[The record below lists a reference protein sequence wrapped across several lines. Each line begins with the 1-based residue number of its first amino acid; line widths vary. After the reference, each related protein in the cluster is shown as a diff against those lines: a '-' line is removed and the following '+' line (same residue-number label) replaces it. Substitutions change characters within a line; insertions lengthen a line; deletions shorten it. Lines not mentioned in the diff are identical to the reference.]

1 MLGSD
6 KEHQA
11 NSQHQAKLD
20 ILVGYFSHAIKNLQD
35 LHPIRARGPESART
49 FFKRPFL
56 HEKRGLELSPPALKQ
71 HPEAPPY

>member
-20 ILVGYFSHAIKNLQD
+20 ILVGYFSHVIKNLQD
-35 LHPIRARGPESART
+35 FNPIRARGAESART

-56 HEKRGLELSPPALKQ
+56 HEKRGLEVPKFVTLPNSL
-71 HPEAPPY
+71 

>member
-20 ILVGYFSHAIKNLQD
+20 ILVGYFSHVIKNLQD
-35 LHPIRARGPESART
+35 FNPIRASGPESTRT
-49 FFKRPFL
+49 FFKCPFL
-56 HEKRGLELSPPALKQ
+56 HEQRGLEVPNFVTFPNSL
-71 HPEAPPY
+71 

>member
-20 ILVGYFSHAIKNLQD
+20 ILVGYFSHVIKNLQD
-35 LHPIRARGPESART
+35 FNPIRVKGAWI
-49 FFKRPFL
+49 
-56 HEKRGLELSPPALKQ
+56 SPQTSISPWKKGSGKPKFRDFA
-71 HPEAPPY
+71 

>member
-20 ILVGYFSHAIKNLQD
+20 ILVGYFSHVIKNLQD
-35 LHPIRARGPESART
+35 FNPIRARG
-49 FFKRPFL
+49 L
-56 HEKRGLELSPPALKQ
+56 NQPALFSDGYFSMKKGIGWSQ
-71 HPEAPPY
+71 IS

>member
-20 ILVGYFSHAIKNLQD
+20 ILVGYFSHVIKNLQD
-35 LHPIRARGPESART
+35 FNPIRPRGPESART
-49 FFKRPFL
+49 FFKRQYLP
-56 HEKRGLELSPPALKQ
+56 ENRGQEVPNFMTFPNSL
-71 HPEAPPY
+71 

>member
-20 ILVGYFSHAIKNLQD
+20 ILVGYFSHVIKNLQD
-35 LHPIRARGPESART
+35 FKPIRARGPESART

-56 HEKRGLELSPPALKQ
+56 HQKWGVEVPNFVIFPNSL
-71 HPEAPPY
+71 

>member
-20 ILVGYFSHAIKNLQD
+20 ILVGYFSHVIKKLQD
-35 LHPIRARGPESART
+35 FNPIRT
-49 FFKRPFL
+49 FFKRPFF
-56 HEKRGLELSPPALKQ
+56 HEQRGLEVPNLVTFPNSL
-71 HPEAPPY
+71 

>member
-20 ILVGYFSHAIKNLQD
+20 ILVGYFSHVIKNLQD
-35 LHPIRARGPESART
+35 FNTIRARGPESAPT

-56 HEKRGLELSPPALKQ
+56 HEQRGLEVPNFVSFPNSL
-71 HPEAPPY
+71 